1 MKKALPWIIVLVVI
15 AGLFYWSYALK
26 AVPTGKYDEF
36 AKCVA
41 NTQLTMYGAYWCPHC
56 KAEKARF
63 GDSFQFIPY
72 VECTE
77 EVEMCE
83 AKGVRGYPTWIAT
96 SGVKYE
102 GELGLERISEIT
114 SCPLPSDAQ

>member
-1 MKKALPWIIVLVVI
+1 MKKILPWIIVIVVI

-26 AVPTGKYDEF
+26 AVPGGKYDEL

-41 NTQLTMYGAYWCPHC
+41 DKGLTMYGAYWCSHC

-72 VECTE
+72 VECTDNAAI
-77 EVEMCE
+77 CE

-96 SGVKYE
+96 SGEKYE
-102 GELGLERISEIT
+102 GELGLEKISEIT
-114 SCPLPSDAQ
+114 SCPLPTE